1 MIDPPTHSSFNPS
14 THSLTNQPIYS
25 PTNPLIHPPTHSV
38 ILHSYNDPQLSYP
51 NIQQSILPSPRTY
64 PFIHG
69 QTKPGHIT
77 LIWSTMWHI
86 HSPNHTMC
94 LWYRSTALTQTSV
107 PVVLGLTH
115 SSPHP
120 LINSSAFLFA
130 SSTDFSTWLQLQLI
144 GSNSSVYSAN
154 SLLPHQPTVEW
165 ERRPPGRF
173 TTRTHA
179 RSGGPR
185 HRPGTMGTLHRNPH
199 SHPSSLNLNNPS
211 TLNAKW

>member
-107 PVVLGLTH
+107 PVFLGLTH
-115 SSPHP
+115 SSPP
-120 LINSSAFLFA
+120 P
-130 SSTDFSTWLQLQLI
+130 TDQLI
-144 GSNSSVYSAN
+144 CF
-154 SLLPHQPTVEW
+154 SLRL
-165 ERRPPGRF
+165 
-173 TTRTHA
+173 
-179 RSGGPR
+179 
-185 HRPGTMGTLHRNPH
+185 LHRLFHMTPTTTNWIKFLCLQRQQLTTTPANGGMRETPSRPFH
-199 SHPSSLNLNNPS
+199 DAHTCTQRRTEAPAGDDGHPAPKS
-211 TLNAKW
+211 TQSPLLSQPQ